1 MVGKLILKQIK
12 NQYLKQL
19 LPIFRIG
26 RFIFLPLSLTF
37 HTIGQDIIRAALT
50 IYVVKSIF
58 FIWLSFTKTKFK
70 VPHTSLIQLTGAFG
84 GIRRVSSEKK
94 RER

>member
-58 FIWLSFTKTKFK
+58 FIWLTFTKTKFK
-70 VPHTSLIQLTGAFG
+70 VPHTFINSANRSFWGDKK
-84 GIRRVSSEKK
+84 GI
-94 RER
+94 